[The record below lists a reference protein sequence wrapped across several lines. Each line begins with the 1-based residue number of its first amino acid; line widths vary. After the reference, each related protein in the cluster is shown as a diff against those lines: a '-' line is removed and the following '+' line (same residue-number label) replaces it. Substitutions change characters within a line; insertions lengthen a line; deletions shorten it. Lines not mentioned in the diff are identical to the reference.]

1 VYVAAERGGETV
13 AEVRDVVLG
22 PARRNLVVI
31 EDGVHAG
38 ERLIVVGHK
47 EVEDGDRIRIV
58 GEGA

>member
-1 VYVAAERGGETV
+1 
-13 AEVRDVVLG
+13 LG

-31 EDGVHAG
+31 EEGVESG
-38 ERLIVVGHK
+38 ESLIVVGHK